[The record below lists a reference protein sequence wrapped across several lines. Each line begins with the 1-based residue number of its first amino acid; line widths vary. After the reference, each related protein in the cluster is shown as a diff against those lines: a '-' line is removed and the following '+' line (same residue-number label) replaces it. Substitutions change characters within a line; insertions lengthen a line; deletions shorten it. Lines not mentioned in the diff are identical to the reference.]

1 MVKPVKFIC
10 GLSVESNSEQH
21 LYPVPIFFGKTVDV
35 ICTRRNTD
43 MTIQTLRQ
51 CRSEESSNSIWQIV
65 SAMCLKIRRWL
76 TNLIELRGGRA
87 LRQTPL
93 RSLQDFV
100 GDHVQDKRG

>member
-1 MVKPVKFIC
+1 
-10 GLSVESNSEQH
+10 
-21 LYPVPIFFGKTVDV
+21 
-35 ICTRRNTD
+35 

-51 CRSEESSNSIWQIV
+51 RRSEESSNSIWQIV
-65 SAMCLKIRRWL
+65 SAMGLKIRRWL
-76 TNLIELRGGRA
+76 TNSQFELRVGGGA

>member
-1 MVKPVKFIC
+1 M
-10 GLSVESNSEQH
+10 
-21 LYPVPIFFGKTVDV
+21 FFGKTVDV

-43 MTIQTLRQ
+43 MTIKTLRQ

-65 SAMCLKIRRWL
+65 SAMGLKIRRWL
-76 TNLIELRGGRA
+76 TNSQFELRVGGA